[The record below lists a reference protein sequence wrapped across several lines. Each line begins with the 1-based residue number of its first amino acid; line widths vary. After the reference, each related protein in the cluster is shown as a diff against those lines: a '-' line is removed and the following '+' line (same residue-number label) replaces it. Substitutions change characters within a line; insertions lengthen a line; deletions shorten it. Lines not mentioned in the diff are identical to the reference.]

1 MPRPPCSLITCVM
14 QRVMMPIAQWNGE
27 LVGNLEPERARLGKA
42 NVMGLGRS
50 AAAYEARFISDEGKV
65 SLIAD
70 ALLLWKSQLTRR
82 LRLVGSIVLS
92 FAVALA
98 RKLLMEDHLTRPRGA
113 VGLSI
118 ALPLDIRP
126 AAGEGPHPFLEG
138 RSNQPHRFT
147 VAALCRSRE
156 DS

>member
-14 QRVMMPIAQWNGE
+14 QRVMMPIAQRNGE
-27 LVGNLEPERARLGKA
+27 LVGNLEPQRARLGKA
-42 NVMGLGRS
+42 NVMCLGRS

-65 SLIAD
+65 SLIAE

-82 LRLVGSIVLS
+82 LRLVGSVVLS

-98 RKLLMEDHLTRPRGA
+98 RKLLLEDHPTRPGGA

-118 ALPLDIRP
+118 A
-126 AAGEGPHPFLEG
+126 
-138 RSNQPHRFT
+138 
-147 VAALCRSRE
+147 
-156 DS
+156 